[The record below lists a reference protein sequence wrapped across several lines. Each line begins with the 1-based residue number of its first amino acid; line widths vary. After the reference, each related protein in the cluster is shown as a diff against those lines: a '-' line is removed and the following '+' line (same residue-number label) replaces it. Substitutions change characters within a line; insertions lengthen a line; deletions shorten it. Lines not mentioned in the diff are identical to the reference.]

1 MKASR
6 RLLGSPTAEQ
16 KSILTKCPRAPVDL
30 LQEKKDMK
38 LMSGMV
44 SLDPINADVGVSQDS
59 IFILSFFME
68 NTPSI
73 PNSQMIYLA
82 QRREGNY
89 LPRSRKM
96 EIFKKIKI
104 YPSLKSFILFI
115 HFTLTLYWLQAV
127 AKPQKKA
134 ICLDLH
140 VTSFYWYL
148 SLFFLFLFVF
158 NNLDVCFCH
167 LYYFLFQF

>member
-16 KSILTKCPRAPVDL
+16 KSILTKCPHAPVDL
-30 LQEKKDMK
+30 LQEKQDMK

-44 SLDPINADVGVSQDS
+44 LLDPFNTDVGVSQDS

-82 QRREGNY
+82 NRRESNS
-89 LPRSRKM
+89 LQRSRKIEFARKLM
-96 EIFKKIKI
+96 
-104 YPSLKSFILFI
+104 
-115 HFTLTLYWLQAV
+115 
-127 AKPQKKA
+127 
-134 ICLDLH
+134 
-140 VTSFYWYL
+140 
-148 SLFFLFLFVF
+148 
-158 NNLDVCFCH
+158 
-167 LYYFLFQF
+167 